1 MADFKKDA
9 QELLDA
15 IGGKKNVSAVTHCA
29 TRMRFV
35 LNDPS
40 KADKERIED
49 IESVKGTFT
58 QAGQFQVIV
67 GNRVGDFYNEFSAVS
82 GLEGVSKDEVK
93 GAGKK
98 NMNPLQRIM
107 AALAE
112 IFTPLIPAIIIGGLI
127 LGFRNVLEAVP
138 MWFLDGQTIVE
149 TSVFWSGVNAFL
161 WLPAEAIF
169 HMLPVGITWSVTR
182 KMGTTQILGIVL
194 GLTLVSGQLLNA
206 YGVQDIVAGEVPYWD
221 FGFFQLDMIGY
232 QAQVIP
238 AM

>member
-98 NMNPLQRIM
+98 THESS
-107 AALAE
+107 AAYY
-112 IFTPLIPAIIIGGLI
+112 GGFGRNFHPI
-127 LGFRNVLEAVP
+127 NSRNYYRWSNFR
-138 MWFLDGQTIVE
+138 F
-149 TSVFWSGVNAFL
+149 
-161 WLPAEAIF
+161 
-169 HMLPVGITWSVTR
+169 
-182 KMGTTQILGIVL
+182 
-194 GLTLVSGQLLNA
+194 
-206 YGVQDIVAGEVPYWD
+206 
-221 FGFFQLDMIGY
+221 
-232 QAQVIP
+232 
-238 AM
+238 